1 MRVSK
6 GAVFIRKKIL
16 IVDDSPVTLLILK
29 KYLEEEYDV
38 VNAQNANDAINKM
51 EEHSPDLFI
60 LDIMMPG
67 MDGFALCDMIKKR
80 KKNVFIPIIIISALE
95 DNESKL
101 KGLEAGADEFITKP
115 VNQFE
120 LNMRVKTLLKIKDL
134 YDRLNAREKLFK
146 AVFNN
151 INSGIT
157 LMDTTGHRLE
167 VNNKA
172 VELLGYTKEE
182 MKAETDWL
190 SFTVKVGEDD
200 EIFRALSSGEKNE
213 HVTERL
219 FSRKDG
225 SQFWVRHSMSS
236 IKDNTGKPEM
246 IVSMFSDIT
255 ETKIVQSRLANYVA
269 LLKKLIEAIPM
280 PMYVKDVDGVFIE
293 CNERFCKLSGMK
305 REEIIGNKQ
314 HTYFDKNAIIKIKK
328 TEMELLK
335 NGGHKE
341 FELQLKDANGK
352 NKEFAFYKETFTTGE
367 KIAGLICIMVD
378 ITTKNLLEEQLR
390 KANDILREQA
400 IRDGL
405 TGLYNHK
412 RSLELLENEIK
423 RATRYAN
430 NLSVLMLDIDYFKKV
445 NDNYGHQT
453 GDDVLV
459 EVSRIIQENIRDTDI
474 SGRYGGEE
482 FLIIF
487 PHTSCQMAK
496 NTAERINKTLKEH
509 VFKEGFTITISGG
522 LAEWRGENAAQL
534 IKKADELLYKAKKG
548 GRDRIESEEN
558 V

>member
-1 MRVSK
+1 LV
-6 GAVFIRKKIL
+6 
-16 IVDDSPVTLLILK
+16 VDDSPVTLLILK
-29 KYLEEEYDV
+29 KYLEEEYEV
-38 VNAQNANDAINKM
+38 INAQNANDAIQKM
-51 EEHSPDLFI
+51 KEHKPDLFI

-67 MDGFALCDMIKKR
+67 MDGFALCEMIKKR
-80 KKNVFIPIIIISALE
+80 EKDVFIPIIIISALE

-134 YDRLNAREKLFK
+134 YDKLNAREKLFK

-157 LMDTTGHRLE
+157 LLDISGNRLE

-172 VELLGYTKEE
+172 VDLLGYSKED
-182 MKAETDWL
+182 MKTGTGIF
-190 SFTVKVGEDD
+190 SYTVDD
-200 EIFRALSSGEKNE
+200 EQEGKVFQELASGEINE
-213 HVTERL
+213 HVSEQL

-225 SQFWVRHSMSS
+225 SQFWVRHSLSS
-236 IKDNTGKPEM
+236 INDNTGTPEM
-246 IVSMFSDIT
+246 IVSMFTDIT
-255 ETKIVQSRLANYVA
+255 ETKTAQRRLANYTA

-293 CNERFCKLSGMK
+293 CNERFCKLIGLK

-314 HTYFDKNAIIKIKK
+314 YSFFDKEAIKKIKK
-328 TEMELLK
+328 AEMELLK

-341 FELQLKDANGK
+341 FELQLKDASGK
-352 NKEFAFYKETFTTGE
+352 TKAFAFYKETFTTGDD
-367 KIAGLICIMVD
+367 IAGLICIMVD

-412 RSLELLENEIK
+412 KSLEMLEAEIK
-423 RATRYAN
+423 RAKRYN
-430 NLSVLMLDIDYFKKV
+430 NVLSVLMLDIDYFKKV
-445 NDNYGHQT
+445 NDQYGHQT

-459 EVSRIIQENIRDTDI
+459 IVSEIIQGNIRETDI
-474 SGRYGGEE
+474 AGRYGGEE

-487 PHTSCQMAK
+487 PHTNFEEAF
-496 NTAERINKTLKEH
+496 NTAKRINKALKEH
-509 VFKEGFTITISGG
+509 KFKEGFKLTISGG
-522 LAEWRGENAAQL
+522 LSEWQGENAAQL
-534 IKKADELLYKAKKG
+534 IHKADKLLYKAKNG
-548 GRDRIESEEN
+548 GRDRIEPAGKT
-558 V
+558 

>member
-1 MRVSK
+1 MV
-6 GAVFIRKKIL
+6 
-16 IVDDSPVTLLILK
+16 VDDSPVTLLILK
-29 KYLEEEYDV
+29 KYLEEEYEV
-38 VNAQNANDAINKM
+38 INAQNANDAIQKM
-51 EEHSPDLFI
+51 KEHKPDLFI

-67 MDGFALCDMIKKR
+67 MDGFALCEMIKKR
-80 KKNVFIPIIIISALE
+80 EKDVFIPIIIISALE

-134 YDRLNAREKLFK
+134 YDKLNAREKLFK

-157 LMDTTGHRLE
+157 LLDISGNRLE

-172 VELLGYTKEE
+172 VDLLGYSKED
-182 MKAETDWL
+182 MKTGTGIF
-190 SFTVKVGEDD
+190 SYTVDD
-200 EIFRALSSGEKNE
+200 EQEGKVFQELASGEINE
-213 HVTERL
+213 HVSEQL

-225 SQFWVRHSMSS
+225 SQFWVRHSLSS
-236 IKDNTGKPEM
+236 INDNTGTPEM
-246 IVSMFSDIT
+246 IVSMFTDIT
-255 ETKIVQSRLANYVA
+255 ETKTAQRRLANYTA

-293 CNERFCKLSGMK
+293 CNERFCKLIGLK

-314 HTYFDKNAIIKIKK
+314 YSFFDKEAIKKIKR

-341 FELQLKDANGK
+341 FELQLKDASGK
-352 NKEFAFYKETFTTGE
+352 TKAFAFYKETFTTGDD
-367 KIAGLICIMVD
+367 IAGLICIMVD

-412 RSLELLENEIK
+412 KSLEMLEAEIK
-423 RATRYAN
+423 RAKRYN
-430 NLSVLMLDIDYFKKV
+430 NVLSVLMLDIDYFKKV
-445 NDNYGHQT
+445 NDQYGHQT

-459 EVSRIIQENIRDTDI
+459 IVSEIIQGNIRETDI
-474 SGRYGGEE
+474 AGRYGGEE

-487 PHTSCQMAK
+487 PHTNFEEAF
-496 NTAERINKTLKEH
+496 NTAKRINKALKEH
-509 VFKEGFTITISGG
+509 KFKEGFKLTISGG
-522 LAEWRGENAAQL
+522 LSEWQGENAAQL
-534 IKKADELLYKAKKG
+534 IHKADKLLYKAKNG
-548 GRDRIESEEN
+548 GRDRIEPAGKT
-558 V
+558 

>member
-1 MRVSK
+1 MV
-6 GAVFIRKKIL
+6 
-16 IVDDSPVTLLILK
+16 VDDSPVTLLILK
-29 KYLEEEYDV
+29 KYLEEEYEV
-38 VNAQNANDAINKM
+38 INAQNANDAIQKM
-51 EEHSPDLFI
+51 KEHKPDLFI

-67 MDGFALCDMIKKR
+67 MDGFALCEMIKKR
-80 KKNVFIPIIIISALE
+80 EKDVFIPIIIISALE

-134 YDRLNAREKLFK
+134 YDKLNAREKLFK
-146 AVFNN
+146 AVFNH

-157 LMDTTGHRLE
+157 LLDISGNRLE

-172 VELLGYTKEE
+172 VDLLGYSKED
-182 MKAETDWL
+182 MKTGTGIF
-190 SFTVKVGEDD
+190 SYTVDD
-200 EIFRALSSGEKNE
+200 EQEGKVFQELASGEINE
-213 HVTERL
+213 HVSEQL

-225 SQFWVRHSMSS
+225 SQFWVRHSLSS
-236 IKDNTGKPEM
+236 INDNTGTPEM
-246 IVSMFSDIT
+246 IVSMFTDIT
-255 ETKIVQSRLANYVA
+255 ETKTAQRRLANYTA

-293 CNERFCKLSGMK
+293 CNERFCKLIGLK

-314 HTYFDKNAIIKIKK
+314 YSFFDKEAIKKIKR

-341 FELQLKDANGK
+341 FELQLKDASGK
-352 NKEFAFYKETFTTGE
+352 TKAFAFYKETFTTGDD
-367 KIAGLICIMVD
+367 IAGLICIMVD

-412 RSLELLENEIK
+412 KSLEMLEAEIK
-423 RATRYAN
+423 RAKRYN
-430 NLSVLMLDIDYFKKV
+430 NVLSVLMLDIDYFKKV
-445 NDNYGHQT
+445 NDQYGHQT

-459 EVSRIIQENIRDTDI
+459 IVSEIIQGNIRETDI
-474 SGRYGGEE
+474 AGRYGGEE

-487 PHTSCQMAK
+487 PHTNFEEAF
-496 NTAERINKTLKEH
+496 NTAKRINKALKEH
-509 VFKEGFTITISGG
+509 KFKEGFKLTISGG
-522 LAEWRGENAAQL
+522 LSEWQGENAAQL
-534 IKKADELLYKAKKG
+534 IHKADKLLYKAKNG
-548 GRDRIESEEN
+548 GRDRIEPAGKT
-558 V
+558 

>member
-1 MRVSK
+1 MV
-6 GAVFIRKKIL
+6 
-16 IVDDSPVTLLILK
+16 VDDSPVTLLILK
-29 KYLEEEYDV
+29 KYLEEEYEV
-38 VNAQNANDAINKM
+38 INAQNANDAIQKM
-51 EEHSPDLFI
+51 KEHKPDLFI

-67 MDGFALCDMIKKR
+67 MDGFALCEMIKKR
-80 KKNVFIPIIIISALE
+80 EKDVFIPIIIISALE

-134 YDRLNAREKLFK
+134 YDKLNAREKLFK
-146 AVFNN
+146 AVFNH

-157 LMDTTGHRLE
+157 LLDISGNRLE

-172 VELLGYTKEE
+172 VDLLGYSKED
-182 MKAETDWL
+182 MKTGTGIF
-190 SFTVKVGEDD
+190 SYTVDD
-200 EIFRALSSGEKNE
+200 EQEGKVFQELASGEINE
-213 HVTERL
+213 HVSEQL

-225 SQFWVRHSMSS
+225 SQFWVRHSLSS
-236 IKDNTGKPEM
+236 INDNTGTPEM
-246 IVSMFSDIT
+246 IVSMFTDIT
-255 ETKIVQSRLANYVA
+255 ETKTAQRRLANYTA

-293 CNERFCKLSGMK
+293 CNERFCKLIGLK

-314 HTYFDKNAIIKIKK
+314 YSFFDKEAIKKIKK
-328 TEMELLK
+328 AEMELLK

-341 FELQLKDANGK
+341 FELQLKDASGK
-352 NKEFAFYKETFTTGE
+352 TKAFAFYKETFTTGDD
-367 KIAGLICIMVD
+367 IAGLICIMVD

-412 RSLELLENEIK
+412 KSLEMLEAEIK
-423 RATRYAN
+423 RAKRYN
-430 NLSVLMLDIDYFKKV
+430 NVLSVLMLDIDYFKKV
-445 NDNYGHQT
+445 NDQYGHQT

-459 EVSRIIQENIRDTDI
+459 IVSEIIQGNIRETDI
-474 SGRYGGEE
+474 AGRYGGEE

-487 PHTSCQMAK
+487 PHTNFEEAF
-496 NTAERINKTLKEH
+496 NTAKRINKALKEH
-509 VFKEGFTITISGG
+509 KFKEGFKLTISGG
-522 LAEWRGENAAQL
+522 LSEWQGENAAQL
-534 IKKADELLYKAKKG
+534 IHKADKLLYKAKNG
-548 GRDRIESEEN
+548 GRDRIEPAGKT
-558 V
+558 

>member
-1 MRVSK
+1 LV
-6 GAVFIRKKIL
+6 
-16 IVDDSPVTLLILK
+16 VDDSPVTLLILK
-29 KYLEEEYDV
+29 KYLEEEYEV
-38 VNAQNANDAINKM
+38 INAQNANDAIQKM
-51 EEHSPDLFI
+51 KEHKPDLFI

-67 MDGFALCDMIKKR
+67 MDGFALCEMIKKR
-80 KKNVFIPIIIISALE
+80 EKDVFIPIIIISALE

-134 YDRLNAREKLFK
+134 YDKLNAREKLFK

-157 LMDTTGHRLE
+157 LLDISGNRLE

-172 VELLGYTKEE
+172 VDLLGYTKED
-182 MKAETDWL
+182 MKTGTGIF
-190 SFTVKVGEDD
+190 SYTVDD
-200 EIFRALSSGEKNE
+200 EQEGKVFQELASGEINE
-213 HVTERL
+213 HVSEQL

-225 SQFWVRHSMSS
+225 SQFWVRHSLSS
-236 IKDNTGKPEM
+236 INDNTGTPEM
-246 IVSMFSDIT
+246 IVSMFTDIT
-255 ETKIVQSRLANYVA
+255 ETKTAQRRLANYTA

-293 CNERFCKLSGMK
+293 CNERFCKLIGLK

-314 HTYFDKNAIIKIKK
+314 YSFFDKEAIKKIKR

-341 FELQLKDANGK
+341 FELQLKDASGK
-352 NKEFAFYKETFTTGE
+352 TKAFAFYKETFTTGDD
-367 KIAGLICIMVD
+367 IAGLICIMVD

-412 RSLELLENEIK
+412 KSLEMLEAEIK
-423 RATRYAN
+423 RAKRYN
-430 NLSVLMLDIDYFKKV
+430 NVLSVLMLDIDYFKKV
-445 NDNYGHQT
+445 NDQYGHQT

-459 EVSRIIQENIRDTDI
+459 IVSEIIQGNIRETDI
-474 SGRYGGEE
+474 AGRYGGEE

-487 PHTSCQMAK
+487 PHTNFEEAF
-496 NTAERINKTLKEH
+496 NTAKRINKALKEH
-509 VFKEGFTITISGG
+509 KFKEGFKLTISGG
-522 LAEWRGENAAQL
+522 LSEWQGENAAQL
-534 IKKADELLYKAKKG
+534 IHKADKLLYKAKNG
-548 GRDRIESEEN
+548 GRDRIEPAGKT
-558 V
+558 

>member
-1 MRVSK
+1 LV
-6 GAVFIRKKIL
+6 
-16 IVDDSPVTLLILK
+16 VDDSPVTLLILK
-29 KYLEEEYDV
+29 KYLEEEYEV
-38 VNAQNANDAINKM
+38 INAQNANDAIQKM
-51 EEHSPDLFI
+51 KEHKPDLFI

-67 MDGFALCDMIKKR
+67 MDGFALCEMIKKR
-80 KKNVFIPIIIISALE
+80 EKDVFIPIIIISALE

-134 YDRLNAREKLFK
+134 YDKLNAREKLFK

-157 LMDTTGHRLE
+157 LLDISGNRLE

-172 VELLGYTKEE
+172 VDLLGYSKED
-182 MKAETDWL
+182 MKTGTGIF
-190 SFTVKVGEDD
+190 SYTVDD
-200 EIFRALSSGEKNE
+200 EQEGKVFQELASGEINE
-213 HVTERL
+213 HVSEQL

-225 SQFWVRHSMSS
+225 SQFWVRHSLSS
-236 IKDNTGKPEM
+236 INDNTGTPEM
-246 IVSMFSDIT
+246 IVSMFTDIT
-255 ETKIVQSRLANYVA
+255 ETKTAQRRLANYTA

-293 CNERFCKLSGMK
+293 CNERFCKLIGLK

-314 HTYFDKNAIIKIKK
+314 YSFFDKEAIKKIKR

-341 FELQLKDANGK
+341 FELQLKDASGK
-352 NKEFAFYKETFTTGE
+352 TKAFAFYKETFTTGDD
-367 KIAGLICIMVD
+367 IAGLICIMVD

-412 RSLELLENEIK
+412 KSLEMLEAEIK
-423 RATRYAN
+423 RAKRYN
-430 NLSVLMLDIDYFKKV
+430 NVLSVLMLDIDYFKKV
-445 NDNYGHQT
+445 NDQYGHQT

-459 EVSRIIQENIRDTDI
+459 IVSEIIQGNIRETDI
-474 SGRYGGEE
+474 AGRYGGEE

-487 PHTSCQMAK
+487 PHTNFEEAF
-496 NTAERINKTLKEH
+496 NTAKRINKALKEH
-509 VFKEGFTITISGG
+509 EFKEGFKLTISGG
-522 LAEWRGENAAQL
+522 LSEWQGENAAQL
-534 IKKADELLYKAKKG
+534 IHKADKLLYKAKNG
-548 GRDRIESEEN
+548 GRDRIEPAGKT
-558 V
+558 